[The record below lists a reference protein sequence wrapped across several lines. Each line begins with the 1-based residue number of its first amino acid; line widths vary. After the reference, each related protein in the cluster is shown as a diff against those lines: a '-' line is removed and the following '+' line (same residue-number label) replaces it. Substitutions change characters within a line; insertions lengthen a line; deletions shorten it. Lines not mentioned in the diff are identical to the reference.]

1 MELIEIASFG
11 DGAGQYIIHSVR
23 VLWNYSVFCRCFV
36 SIDICSWSNALSCV
50 IAMCQLHVSSS
61 CVIFMCHLPVSSSC
75 VIVICH
81 LHVSSSCVIVM
92 CHCHVSSSC
101 VTVMCHLPVS
111 LSCVIGWWRLAI
123 FVLWNGLI
131 GVPFINYCYS
141 TVDKTMDKQFYAGS
155 SFSLLY
161 FQNTYLFHSNFFGN
175 LQTS

>member
-1 MELIEIASFG
+1 ME
-11 DGAGQYIIHSVR
+11 R
-23 VLWNYSVFCRCFV
+23 V
-36 SIDICSWSNALSCV
+36 SILYIQSACYEIIQYFAGVLFLLIFVAEVMLC
-50 IAMCQLHVSSS
+50 HVSLP
-61 CVIFMCHLPVSSSC
+61 CVSFM
-75 VIVICH
+75 CH
-81 LHVSSSCVIVM
+81 LHVSSSCVIFL
-92 CHCHVSSSC
+92 CHLHVSLSFVIFMYHLPVSLSC